1 MLFKAVALKALA
13 GVALIG
19 AAAALA
25 SNPVLLPIGI
35 VAGRRKRSET
45 LSEEEQTN
53 FQMEYILHM
62 LRANLANVRSR
73 CDFFIYSKPCRNADP
88 LRF

>member
-1 MLFKAVALKALA
+1 LA

-25 SNPVLLPIGI
+25 SNPVLLPIGAI

-45 LSEEEQTN
+45 FADEAQTDV
-53 FQMEYILHM
+53 QMEYILQM
-62 LRANLANVRSR
+62 LRANLAKVQTQLDR
-73 CDFFIYSKPCRNADP
+73 FAEKPR
-88 LRF
+88 

>member
-1 MLFKAVALKALA
+1 LA

-45 LSEEEQTN
+45 FTEEAPSDV
-53 FQMEYILHM
+53 QMEYILQM
-62 LRANLANVRSR
+62 LRTNLAKVQLAK
-73 CDFFIYSKPCRNADP
+73 CGDAT
-88 LRF
+88 